1 MVPEEYLLG
10 DRALYLS
17 GVNKSMPIYSRS
29 GVIPVQRMKSALAM
43 RVKFDP
49 ELKAATIGLAKTF
62 DDRFVARA
70 AAGGK

>member
-17 GVNKSMPIYSRS
+17 VVKNFLPIYSRLD
-29 GVIPVQRMKSALAM
+29 VIPVHGMKNALAM
-43 RVKFDP
+43 LVKFDP

-70 AAGGK
+70 VAGRK